1 MPTVSVIMSVIITT
15 KNDPDD
21 WISLSAEPILART
34 PPYLLVEIIVD
45 GLPENIRMNVDEY
58 EWDYIKSLSSKS

>member
-15 KNDPDD
+15 QNDPDD

-34 PPYLLVEIIVD
+34 PPHLLVEIIVD
-45 GLPENIRMNVDEY
+45 DNGIL
-58 EWDYIKSLSSKS
+58 